1 MGGYNPKGAFRAI
14 RALNVLR
21 PSMKEFTV
29 DLSSMEVRGY
39 EDSDDVE
46 ITSEDEAIR
55 ILEEELA
62 ELKRNRAGS

>member
-1 MGGYNPKGAFRAI
+1 MGGFNPKSATRAI

-21 PSMKEFTV
+21 PDMGRLTI
-29 DLSSMEVRGY
+29 DPRQQEVRGF
-39 EDSDDVE
+39 EEEDDVE

-62 ELKRNRAGS
+62 ELKKNRSGS